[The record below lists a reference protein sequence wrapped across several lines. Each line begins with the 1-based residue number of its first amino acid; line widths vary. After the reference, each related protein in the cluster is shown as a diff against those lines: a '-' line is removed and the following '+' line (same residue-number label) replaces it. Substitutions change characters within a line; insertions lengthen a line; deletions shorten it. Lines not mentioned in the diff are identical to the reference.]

1 MYIGKVVSLFKFILK
16 VTKEKVESSGFV
28 RQVFPVFPVID
39 NCLKFLN
46 IKCNEVVVYCYCTIY
61 LSNALYQK

>member
-1 MYIGKVVSLFKFILK
+1 MYIGKVVCNVNYQIY
-16 VTKEKVESSGFV
+16 TKSYQTFEKVESSGFV

-46 IKCNEVVVYCYCTIY
+46 IKCITKSS
-61 LSNALYQK
+61 LK